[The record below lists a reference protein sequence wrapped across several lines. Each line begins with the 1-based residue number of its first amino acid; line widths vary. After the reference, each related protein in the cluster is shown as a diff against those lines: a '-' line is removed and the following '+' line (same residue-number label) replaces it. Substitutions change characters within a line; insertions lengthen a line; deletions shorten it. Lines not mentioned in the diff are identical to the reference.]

1 MNMDN
6 NDEEWKKRGI
16 EFKIIDEGN
25 SKMFYKDQ
33 MIFEITVIC
42 CHMFMLSWANVL
54 LHVRNKLAGLEKTSY
69 IHTLWSN
76 PHQSKSRKADRKA
89 GDQSLRSA

>member
-1 MNMDN
+1 MDN

-25 SKMFYKDQ
+25 SKMFDKDQ

-42 CHMFMLSWANVL
+42 CHMFMLSWENVL
-54 LHVRNKLAGLEKTSY
+54 LHVMNKLAGLEKTSY
-69 IHTLWSN
+69 IHNMRSN
-76 PHQSKSRKADRKA
+76 AHQNKSRKADRKA
-89 GDQSLRSA
+89 RDEPLRSD

>member
-25 SKMFYKDQ
+25 SKMFDKDQ
-33 MIFEITVIC
+33 MIFLVTEIF
-42 CHMFMLSWANVL
+42 CHMFILSQEYVL
-54 LHVRNKLAGLEKTSY
+54 LHVMNKLAGLEKNVIYT
-69 IHTLWSN
+69 
-76 PHQSKSRKADRKA
+76 
-89 GDQSLRSA
+89 

>member
-1 MNMDN
+1 MNMDS

-25 SKMFYKDQ
+25 SKMFDKDQ

-42 CHMFMLSWANVL
+42 CHMFMLSWENVL
-54 LHVRNKLAGLEKTSY
+54 LRQGRRRFLTIIDA
-69 IHTLWSN
+69 
-76 PHQSKSRKADRKA
+76 R
-89 GDQSLRSA
+89 

>member
-16 EFKIIDEGN
+16 EFKIINEGN
-25 SKMFYKDQ
+25 SKMFDKDQ

-42 CHMFMLSWANVL
+42 CHMFMLSWENVL
-54 LHVRNKLAGLEKTSY
+54 LHVKNIIQLKVGKTWKNVIYS
-69 IHTLWSN
+69 
-76 PHQSKSRKADRKA
+76 
-89 GDQSLRSA
+89 